1 MFAVG
6 LALGYALGRL
16 RAWHRDALVVRC
28 ARLTA
33 ERDAYRRACEWA
45 IRKFANDLEYVSPLP
60 PFVDDLTDPW
70 HVRVLGPEELTDA
83 MLTWEDPDDA

>member
-1 MFAVG
+1 
-6 LALGYALGRL
+6 
-16 RAWHRDALVVRC
+16 
-28 ARLTA
+28 LTA